1 MGKDIIFITFIMK
14 VMKPNPAL
22 RGKNLSSLAE
32 RKAKGDAW
40 KKEFSCG
47 LLMV

>member
-1 MGKDIIFITFIMK
+1 MK

-32 RKAKGDAW
+32 RKAKEDAW

-47 LLMV
+47 LSMICG